1 MHKQSHQNTHPTFTY
16 RKGRIFYFR
25 RKIPSDL
32 RCHYKRPV
40 FVQSLRTT
48 SRSSAQ
54 KAATILSA
62 RLDEQWLMLRIKHN
76 QSPASQLL
84 VEAEHKSELPLIS
97 EVLERY
103 LDTKGHG
110 KAELFFVHAKRNIGY
125 VISALGNKSIDLY
138 SKTDAVEFR
147 NWLIKRGL
155 QSSSIQRIFSSVK
168 AILNFAINE
177 FGYGFSNAF
186 TGVYIAPDEEKE
198 KRRPLTANELKRL
211 SAACRRE
218 NDDLRHLLAMLLD
231 TGMRLSEAAGLHVA
245 DIHIDHEFPY
255 VEVRPNKARRLK
267 TSNSK
272 RIIPLVGDSL
282 WAAQQVTATQQNYC
296 FPRYARDGYC
306 NGNSASAALGK
317 WMKNHCE
324 AGATVHGIRHAFR
337 DRLRAVEAPV
347 DLIDQLGGWSV
358 KSVGMS
364 YGDGYDIWTAHHH
377 MSHICADMTS
387 HIEIV
392 RW

>member
-16 RKGRIFYFR
+16 RKGRVFYFR

-54 KAATILSA
+54 KAATIISA

-84 VEAEHKSELPLIS
+84 VDAEHKSELPLIS
-97 EVLERY
+97 EILERY

-125 VISALGNKSIDLY
+125 VISALGNKSIDFY

-147 NWLIKRGL
+147 NWLIKPGL
-155 QSSSIQRIFSSVK
+155 QSSSIQRTFSSVK

-177 FGYGFSNAF
+177 FGYGFSNPF

-198 KRRPLTANELKRL
+198 KRRPPLTAEELKRL

-231 TGMRLSEAAGLHVA
+231 TGMRLSEAAGLHVT
-245 DIHIDHEFPY
+245 DIHLEDVFPY
-255 VEVRPNKARRLK
+255 SVVD
-267 TSNSK
+267 NSK
-272 RIIPLVGDSL
+272 PRNGCSR
-282 WAAQQVTATQQNYC
+282 AKANCRYC
-296 FPRYARDGYC
+296 GGRLFSDGRD
-306 NGNSASAALGK
+306 
-317 WMKNHCE
+317 
-324 AGATVHGIRHAFR
+324 
-337 DRLRAVEAPV
+337 
-347 DLIDQLGGWSV
+347 
-358 KSVGMS
+358 
-364 YGDGYDIWTAHHH
+364 
-377 MSHICADMTS
+377 
-387 HIEIV
+387 
-392 RW
+392 

>member
-25 RKIPSDL
+25 RKIPCDL

-40 FVQSLRTT
+40 FIQSLRTT

-97 EVLERY
+97 EILERY
-103 LDTKGHG
+103 LETKGHG

-138 SKTDAVEFR
+138 TKTDAVEFR
-147 NWLIKRGL
+147 NWLKKRGL

-177 FGYGFSNAF
+177 FGYGFSNPF
-186 TGVYIAPDEEKE
+186 TGIYIAPDGEKE
-198 KRRPLTANELKRL
+198 KRRPLTADELKRL
-211 SAACRRE
+211 SAACRHE
-218 NDDLRHLLAMLLD
+218 DDDLRHLFAMLLD
-231 TGMRLSEAAGLHVA
+231 TGMRLSEAAGLHVT
-245 DIHIDHEFPY
+245 DIHLEYQFPY
-255 VEVRPNKARRLK
+255 VEVRPNKARTLK

-282 WAAQQVTATQQNYC
+282 WAAERVTAIQQGYC
-296 FPRYARDGYC
+296 FPRYAKDGYC

-317 WMKNHCE
+317 WMRHYCE

-337 DRLRAVEAPV
+337 DRLRAVKAPV
-347 DLIDQLGGWSV
+347 DLVDQLGGWSA
-358 KSVGMS
+358 KTVGIR
-364 YGDGYDIWTAHHH
+364 YGDGYELQSAHNCLAQLA
-377 MSHICADMTS
+377 MQG
-387 HIEIV
+387 
-392 RW
+392 